1 MAFLLQFLTI
11 KKNIGSN
18 FFKFARGDF
27 PHSVEHAQ
35 SRSLTQLQYSRKQLQ
50 RVKWARLRR
59 AAFKLKEEIRRK
71 EEAARKKS

>member
-27 PHSVEHAQ
+27 PHSVEQAR
-35 SRSLTQLQYSRKQLQ
+35 SVSLTYPVAVQQETAT
-50 RVKWARLRR
+50 AR
-59 AAFKLKEEIRRK
+59 
-71 EEAARKKS
+71 